1 MADMLDDFLFTYQN
15 LVYSLGVN
23 GLLALSMYVVLA
35 VGQLSIG
42 QAAFMGLGAY
52 VSALLT
58 VKLGVAFPLVL
69 LAAMM
74 VPALA
79 ALVVGAPTLRLS
91 GVYLALATIGLGE
104 VQRIV
109 FINAEL
115 TGGALGLSGIPT
127 KGGLVSIY
135 GSLAL
140 ALVAFV
146 FVARSKIGRAM
157 EAMRED
163 ELAAGALG
171 VDLPAYKLGAL
182 VVSAMLAGL
191 AGALNA
197 HVSSF
202 ISPGDYGF
210 DAAVTILSFALLGGI
225 GSPFGPVLGAF
236 ILTLLPEVLRPLAD
250 YKTVVNGAIIVL
262 AVIFMPRGLLAWRM
276 GRAGASIGRPE

>member
-1 MADMLDDFLFTYQN
+1 MAEMLDDFLFTYQN
-15 LVYSLGVN
+15 LVYSLGIN

-35 VGQLSIG
+35 LGQLSLG

-69 LAAMM
+69 LAAMI

-109 FINAEL
+109 FINADI

-140 ALVAFV
+140 ALAAFV

-171 VDLPAYKLGAL
+171 VDLPACKLGAL

-202 ISPGDYGF
+202 ISPNDYGF
-210 DAAVTILSFALLGGI
+210 DAAVTIRSFALLGGI

-250 YKTVVNGAIIVL
+250 YKTVVNGSIIVL

-276 GRAGASIGRPE
+276 GRAGAALRRPK

>member
-1 MADMLDDFLFTYQN
+1 MAEFLDDFLFTYQN

-52 VSALLT
+52 VSTLLT
-58 VKLGVAFPLVL
+58 LKLGLAFPLVL
-69 LAAMM
+69 LAAMI

-79 ALVVGAPTLRLS
+79 ALVVGTPTLRLS

-109 FINAEL
+109 FINADI
-115 TGGALGLSGIPT
+115 TGGALGLSGIPN
-127 KGGLVSIY
+127 KGGLISIY

-140 ALVAFV
+140 ALAAFV

-202 ISPGDYGF
+202 ISPNDYGF

-250 YKTVVNGAIIVL
+250 YKTVVNGAIIVI

-276 GRAGASIGRPE
+276 GRAGAALRRPK

>member
-1 MADMLDDFLFTYQN
+1 MAEFLDDFLFTYQN

-69 LAAMM
+69 LAAMI

-109 FINAEL
+109 FINAEI

-127 KGGLVSIY
+127 RGGLISIY

-140 ALVAFV
+140 ALLAFV

-171 VDLPAYKLGAL
+171 VDLPAFKLGAL

-202 ISPGDYGF
+202 ISPNDYGF

-250 YKTVVNGAIIVL
+250 YKTVVNGAIIVV

-276 GRAGASIGRPE
+276 GRAGAALRRPK